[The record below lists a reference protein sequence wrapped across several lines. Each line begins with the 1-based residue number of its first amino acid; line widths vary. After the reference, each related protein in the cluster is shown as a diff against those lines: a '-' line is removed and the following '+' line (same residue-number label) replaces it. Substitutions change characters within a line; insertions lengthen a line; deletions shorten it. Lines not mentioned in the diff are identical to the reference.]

1 MLSHSFHK
9 LFIAEYAVDMRKSFD
24 GLSAEAR
31 RQGVDLDAGEAM
43 VFVGRSKRIVKVLAA
58 DATGVILIAKRFSM
72 QALKTRIRFLVDP
85 SIRIISPAELSML
98 LEGKDYEVKRQ
109 PKGWEAKRG
118 GSSARQPVRGD
129 PSQPQLLTPG
139 S

>member
-58 DATGVILIAKRFSM
+58 DTTGVILIAKRFSM
-72 QALKTRIRFLVDP
+72 QALKTRVRFLVDP
-85 SIRIISPAELSML
+85 SVRVISPAELSML

-109 PKGWEAKRG
+109 PRGWSPKRG
-118 GSSARQPVRGD
+118 GPLDGGPLGNG
-129 PSQPQLLTPG
+129 PSQPPLLPPG
-139 S
+139 T